1 MVLWGAI
8 GVLTPLIY
16 FGLLLRIQGVNSF
29 QALALSDSV
38 HSARSLMCTIRI
50 DFWLV
55 VSGEYLAVFF
65 VIIVF
70 FISIEIFSRKF

>member
-1 MVLWGAI
+1 
-8 GVLTPLIY
+8 
-16 FGLLLRIQGVNSF
+16 
-29 QALALSDSV
+29 
-38 HSARSLMCTIRI
+38 MCTIRI

-70 FISIEIFSRKF
+70 FISIEIFSKKF